1 MADQSGAAAHGDDR
15 PAVVDPHEQASFK
28 FHDVLRHELALLAA
42 RRALLDAER
51 GDLGSGLPPAGD
63 PTDTAWGARLLG
75 VSFSGGGI
83 RSATFNLGVLQ
94 ALAGRGV
101 LRYVDYLSTVSGGGY
116 IGSWLTALCQRRF
129 ARTKK
134 DAEAAGVESGSVLEL
149 NRKGFESFEAGL
161 AWSAG
166 DTGDNG
172 PKREDRAIRFLRE
185 FSNYLTPKLG
195 MFSGD
200 TWA

>member
-1 MADQSGAAAHGDDR
+1 MAHQSDAASHAHAHAGSFEEGACAF
-15 PAVVDPHEQASFK
+15 E
-28 FHDVLRHELALLAA
+28 DVLREELALVAA
-42 RRALLDAER
+42 RRELLRTER
-51 GDLGSGLPPAGD
+51 GDREGTGPPPD
-63 PTDTAWGARLLG
+63 EDSPETAWRARLLG

-116 IGSWLTALCQRRF
+116 IGSWLTALSQRRF

-134 DAEAAGVESGSVLEL
+134 DAEAAGVAPGSLLEL
-149 NRKGFESFEAGL
+149 SPAGFKSFEEGL

-166 DTGDNG
+166 DTVDTG
-172 PKREDRAIRFLRE
+172 PKSEGRAIGLLRA
-185 FSNYLTPKLG
+185 FS
-195 MFSGD
+195 
-200 TWA
+200 